1 MSKKKDS
8 KDAIDL
14 MLQSIEKVEAPMFL
28 LTKIQ
33 ARISQELEAS
43 VPVKY
48 VWATALSLMILLMLN
63 VWTIQDTRAQSKD
76 NIAVIME
83 EMDLIP
89 CNSFF

>member
-48 VWATALSLMILLMLN
+48 VWATVLSLMILLMLN
-63 VWTIQDTRAQSKD
+63 VWTIQDVRAQSKG
-76 NIAVIME
+76 NVAVIME

-89 CNSFF
+89 HNSFF